1 MKKIN
6 VLNLEE
12 IKKLILENKPKSI
25 FYFASQSSPKLS
37 FKNKKETYQS
47 NYIGC
52 RNFIK
57 VIQKEKIDCKFINAA
72 SSEIYSETKK
82 KIKLNSKKKPISPY
96 GRAKLMSFEETKY
109 YREKKNIKSYNA
121 IIFNT
126 ESILRNR
133 EYLIPK
139 ICLAAI
145 NAYKFNTITAFGNLN
160 VSREW
165 NWCEEQVKY
174 LLRFINKEP
183 QDFILS
189 NGKAYTAKQMIY
201 YAFNYFN
208 LDYKRFIKF
217 RKSFLRKKD
226 FKIKRSNYSFCL
238 KRNNIKRKNKIY
250 GKKIVH
256 ALIKYYLN
264 ETKN

>member
-1 MKKIN
+1 MDCESDGDCFFHCIANALNEKDMHTENILDYDYCLKDINDKIIFN
-6 VLNLEE
+6 NIYFSYEKDIHILNN
-12 IKKLILENKPKSI
+12 INFNI
-25 FYFASQSSPKLS
+25 
-37 FKNKKETYQS
+37 S
-47 NYIGC
+47 N
-52 RNFIK
+52 
-57 VIQKEKIDCKFINAA
+57 
-72 SSEIYSETKK
+72 
-82 KIKLNSKKKPISPY
+82 
-96 GRAKLMSFEETKY
+96 
-109 YREKKNIKSYNA
+109 KSYNA

-238 KRNNIKRKNKIY
+238 KRNNIRRQNKIY
-250 GKKIVH
+250 GKRIVY